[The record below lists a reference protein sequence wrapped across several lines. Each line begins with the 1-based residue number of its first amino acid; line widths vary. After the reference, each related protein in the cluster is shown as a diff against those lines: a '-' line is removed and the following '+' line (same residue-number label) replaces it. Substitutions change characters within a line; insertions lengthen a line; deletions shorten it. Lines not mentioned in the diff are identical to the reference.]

1 MIDIFELL
9 EKAETDEEVN
19 ELYDMTFND
28 LVLKFN
34 ILPGQQISKKD
45 LDEQE

>member
-9 EKAETDEEVN
+9 EKAETDEEAN

-28 LVLKFN
+28 LVRKFN
-34 ILPGQQISKKD
+34 ISPGQRISKKD

>member
-1 MIDIFELL
+1 MMDFFELL
-9 EKAETDEEVN
+9 EKAETDEEDN

-34 ILPGQQISKKD
+34 ILPGQQIAKKN

>member
-9 EKAETDEEVN
+9 EKAETDEEAN

-28 LVLKFN
+28 LVRKFN
-34 ILPGQQISKKD
+34 ISPGQRRSKKD